1 MVRWLALLSV
11 LLLLLQSML
20 GALIVVMKLPG
31 WFTTI
36 DVSNSLIL
44 LAVLGAMTAVGV
56 REVRDRK
63 HHQVATQNEV
73 HQLASLRWPA
83 GVTTI
88 AVFMQTVIGGFFRH
102 SGESQA
108 LFGQDSY
115 LLSHFQH
122 GMPNVDVSVIMLI
135 VHISF
140 TVVVTTA
147 ILWLAF
153 RVAKIGWHRTPVV
166 ALLLLTVYQAVVG
179 IVSLQTKLSLSSDT
193 LHFAGAAAMVLI
205 CGYVWM
211 IVMMEGKVG
220 KIDAPLLTQ

>member
-56 REVRDRK
+56 REVRDRR
-63 HHQVATQNEV
+63 HLHVVTPYEIYRLGALQ
-73 HQLASLRWPA
+73 RPA
-83 GVTTI
+83 AVTTI
-88 AVFMQTVIGGFFRH
+88 AIFAQTVIGGFFRH

-122 GMPNVDVSVIMLI
+122 GMPSIDASVVMLI

-140 TVVVTTA
+140 TIVVVAA
-147 ILWLAF
+147 IVWLTF
-153 RVAKIGWHRTPVV
+153 SVAKIGWHRTPVI
-166 ALLLLTVYQAVVG
+166 ALLILTVYQAVVG

-205 CGYVWM
+205 SGYVWM
-211 IVMMEGKVG
+211 IVFIEGNTG
-220 KIDAPLLTQ
+220 KITASLATQ